1 MEKRDGFIPKE
12 DYEFEREQAELEAE
26 AQRQHAQA
34 EQERLNAEKTAR
46 ENYEQELKNK
56 KIELMKLKQGVIE
69 SSDIVKEEEKAPVSK
84 LSFGEWVENVWYR
97 SKWLVLFVAFM
108 LVAFGYIIYS
118 TVTKVKPD
126 LTVLAVSD
134 NTGLYART
142 QEFEEFFGKYCGDI
156 NGDGKVYVQFYFIN
170 TDYSDATMVSSYQ
183 AQLISQLQMGEN
195 MIVIQDGS
203 TDFVLHDFR
212 GEFDSECVTEYGIK
226 LNCALTREALKWEA
240 MPEDLYIGLREPQ
253 RLFST
258 TLEAMQ
264 ENYEEA
270 LPVYTNLYEAISTSE
285 K

>member
-1 MEKRDGFIPKE
+1 
-12 DYEFEREQAELEAE
+12 
-26 AQRQHAQA
+26 
-34 EQERLNAEKTAR
+34 
-46 ENYEQELKNK
+46 
-56 KIELMKLKQGVIE
+56 
-69 SSDIVKEEEKAPVSK
+69 
-84 LSFGEWVENVWYR
+84 
-97 SKWLVLFVAFM
+97 
-108 LVAFGYIIYS
+108 
-118 TVTKVKPD
+118 
-126 LTVLAVSD
+126 
-134 NTGLYART
+134 
-142 QEFEEFFGKYCGDI
+142 
-156 NGDGKVYVQFYFIN
+156 
-170 TDYSDATMVSSYQ
+170 MVSSYQ

-264 ENYEEA
+264 ENYDEA